1 MHKTR
6 RHRISKHK
14 KRYTRRKYKQK
25 RKITTRKGVKKRKN
39 TRKKK
44 QLGAGPDGAHAET
57 KAKVEAVKVVKL
69 SLIHIS

>member
-57 KAKVEAVKVVKL
+57 KA
-69 SLIHIS
+69 